1 MNDLSIKILKS
12 IIIKAVI
19 LNILF
24 FTMIVSPKYIKLK
37 LLNYHFNPR
46 SRKDALVDIE

>member
-12 IIIKAVI
+12 IIKAVI
-19 LNILF
+19 SNILF